1 MWISPDLGNL
11 TFYPKEQIPVSVCMV
26 LMRDKLNKLKIK
38 HEDIILNVIYFF
50 SLIFYCKLLRVIRT
64 IFLTIKKKERKEKRK
79 KKRNAQLN
87 NSSIS
92 HFVDFN

>member
-1 MWISPDLGNL
+1 
-11 TFYPKEQIPVSVCMV
+11 MV

-50 SLIFYCKLLRVIRT
+50 SLFFYCKLLRVIRT
-64 IFLTIKKKERKEKRK
+64 IFLTIKKKERKEKK
-79 KKRNAQLN
+79 KRRNAQLN

-92 HFVDFN
+92 HFVDFT